1 MKRNFVMSAALGAVL
16 ASVVVARAQ
25 VIVED
30 MGTESCCTGVA
41 IATVRPMPPMRF
53 FFAFQGDSRSEELY
67 RDGTN
72 YLNEGDWGD
81 AIKKFDEVASLKGE
95 RAGAALYWKA
105 YAQNKL
111 GQKQEALETI
121 DKLHKTYPDNKWMK
135 DAQAL
140 QLEIKRASGQKVDPQ
155 AQSDEELKL
164 LALNGLIGSDPS
176 KAIPALQKILMSNNS
191 TRVKDRALFVLAQSD
206 SPEAQ
211 KLLTE
216 TAKTTNDPDVQR
228 RAVMYLSTQA
238 TPEHMAA
245 LGEIYRSSTN
255 VRLKK
260 SILESYVACGCQK
273 ELFAVAEKETDPELR
288 RHAIQMLAALGDS
301 DGLHKL
307 YREASSSE
315 EKRSIIQSLSALGD
329 TKDMAEIAR
338 TSTDEAVRSAAIDGL
353 TAMGDVHALV
363 QLYPGERD
371 VRGKTKI
378 IDGLTAMGAAKELID
393 IDRKETNPELHRKI
407 VERLSAIGSPEAKEY
422 MIELLNK

>member
-1 MKRNFVMSAALGAVL
+1 MSRNFVVSAALG
-16 ASVVVARAQ
+16 VVMAGGWGAHAQ
-25 VIVED
+25 VMVED
-30 MGTESCCTGVA
+30 SGVEPCCTRVA
-41 IATVRPMPPMRF
+41 IASVRPGTPMRF
-53 FFAFQGDSRSEELY
+53 FFAFQGNSRADELY

-72 YLNEGDWGD
+72 YLNEGDWSN
-81 AIKKFDEVASLKGE
+81 AVKKFDEVASLKGE

-111 GQKQEALETI
+111 GQKQEALATI
-121 DKLHKTYPDNKWMK
+121 DELHKKYPDNKWMK

-140 QLEIKRASGQKVDPQ
+140 QMEIKKASGQKVDPQ
-155 AQSDEELKL
+155 AQSDEDLKL

-211 KLLTE
+211 KLLVE

-228 RAVMYLSTQA
+228 RAVTYLATQA

-245 LGEIYRSSTN
+245 LGEIYRSTN
-255 VRLKK
+255 NPRVKK
-260 SILESYVACGCQK
+260 SILESYVACGCEK
-273 ELFAVAEKETDPELR
+273 ELFAVAQKETDPELR
-288 RHAIQMLAALGDS
+288 RHAIQMLGALGDS

-307 YREASSSE
+307 YRESSSSE

-329 TKDMAEIAR
+329 TKDMADIAR
-338 TSTDEAVRSAAIDGL
+338 TSSDEGVRSAAIDGL
-353 TAMGDVHALV
+353 TAMGDKDALV

-371 VRGKTKI
+371 MRGKMKI
-378 IDGLTAMGAAKELID
+378 IDGLTALGAAKELID
-393 IDRKETNPELHRKI
+393 IDRKETDREMHKRI
-407 VERLSAIGSPEAKEY
+407 VERLSAIGTPETKEY
-422 MIELLNK
+422 MIEILNK